1 MSRTTID
8 LDPLVLRQLKERQR
22 EEGKTLGEL
31 ASELL
36 ARALSDT
43 GTSTAAPSLQWVA
56 ADLEPL
62 VDVDDKEALAGA
74 LGDNEP
80 R

>member
-22 EEGKTLGEL
+22 EEGKTLGQL

-43 GTSTAAPSLQWVA
+43 GTTASAPPLQWAA
-56 ADLEPL
+56 ADLGPL
-62 VDVDDKEALAGA
+62 IDLDSKEALADA